1 MVWMTQTHSPVL
13 CEYQTI
19 FIVTKLTLGVLFME
33 KKRPLLA
40 PSTSHE
46 WTHCS

>member
-33 KKRPLLA
+33 KKDLY
-40 PSTSHE
+40 
-46 WTHCS
+46 